1 MRANKLELI
10 ESVEVTS
17 STATVTLGGANWN
30 NTYDS
35 YMVIL
40 DGVTNDSADEIQLHL
55 LDSSNAEITGASDYS
70 YSFQRSTQGTSETT
84 VKNTNTDDIQ
94 IGTTGTGTGAMF
106 GAEFLLQDFND
117 ATKVSTGHMDCVFQ
131 DADGKV
137 NTETGGFFMTS
148 ASLNKGLLFRI
159 KSNNNFLTGRFTI
172 YGIGS

>member
-1 MRANKLELI
+1 M
-10 ESVEVTS
+10 
-17 STATVTLGGANWN
+17 
-30 NTYDS
+30 
-35 YMVIL
+35 
-40 DGVTNDSADEIQLHL
+40 HL
-55 LDSSNAEITGASDYS
+55 LDSANAEITSSTYS
-70 YSFQRSTQGTSETT
+70 YSFQRSTQGTSEST

-131 DADGKV
+131 DASGKV
-137 NTETGGFFMTS
+137 NTETGGFFMT
-148 ASLNKGLLFRI
+148 AAAINKGLLFRI

>member
-1 MRANKLELI
+1 MSANKLELI

-30 NTYDS
+30 NSYDS
-35 YMVIL
+35 YMVIC

-55 LDSSNAEITGASDYS
+55 LDTSNAEITGSSDYN
-70 YSFQRSTQGTSETT
+70 YSFQRSTQGSSEAT
-84 VKNTNTDDIQ
+84 VKRTNTDDIQ
-94 IGTTGTGTGAMF
+94 IGTTGIGTGAMF
-106 GAEFLLQDFND
+106 AAEFLLQDFND

-131 DADGKV
+131 DTSGKV
-137 NTETGGFFMTS
+137 NTETGGFFMSNAT
-148 ASLNKGLLFRI
+148 LNKGLLFRI

>member
-1 MRANKLELI
+1 MSANKLELI

-40 DGVTNDSADEIQLHL
+40 DGVTNDSADEIQMHL
-55 LDSSNAEITGASDYS
+55 LDSSNAEITSTTYS
-70 YSFQRSTQGTSETT
+70 YSFQRSTQGTSEST
-84 VKNTNTDDIQ
+84 VKNTNTDDI
-94 IGTTGTGTGAMF
+94 GTTGLGTGAMF

-131 DADGKV
+131 DASGKV
-137 NTETGGFFMTS
+137 NTETGGFFMTT
-148 ASLNKGLLFRI
+148 AAINKGLFFRI

>member
-1 MRANKLELI
+1 MSANKLELI

-40 DGVTNDSADEIQLHL
+40 DGVTNDSADEIQMHL
-55 LDSSNAEITGASDYS
+55 LDSSNAEITSTTYS

-84 VKNTNTDDIQ
+84 VKYTNTDDIQ
-94 IGTTGTGTGAMF
+94 IGTTGLGTGAMF

-131 DADGKV
+131 DASGKV
-137 NTETGGFFMTS
+137 NTETGGFFMT
-148 ASLNKGLLFRI
+148 AAAINKGLLFRI

>member
-1 MRANKLELI
+1 MSANKLELI

-40 DGVTNDSADEIQLHL
+40 DGVTNDSADEIQMHL
-55 LDSSNAEITGASDYS
+55 LDSSNAEITSTTYS

-94 IGTTGTGTGAMF
+94 IGTTGLGTGAMF

-131 DADGKV
+131 DASGKV
-137 NTETGGFFMTS
+137 NTETGGFFMTG
-148 ASLNKGLLFRI
+148 AEINKGLLFRI

>member
-1 MRANKLELI
+1 MSANKLELI

-40 DGVTNDSADEIQLHL
+40 DGVTNDSADEIQMHL
-55 LDSSNAEITGASDYS
+55 LDSANAEITSTTYS
-70 YSFQRSTQGTSETT
+70 YSFQRSAQGTSETT

-94 IGTTGTGTGAMF
+94 IGTTGLGTGAMF

-131 DADGKV
+131 DASGKV
-137 NTETGGFFMTS
+137 NTETGGFFMT
-148 ASLNKGLLFRI
+148 AAAINKGLLFRI